1 MKKLISVFLV
11 LNILLCAFSACS
23 SVKGEQYP
31 ITVNGT
37 PVDGEIFRYYLDDV
51 WDSEEALG
59 SRDGRITEATYKCIR
74 YVAVNSTFSAY
85 SLSLSDAEKVE
96 LSEKANVLWNMFGAY
111 YEKIGVSKETY
122 IKIKTSDAFV
132 EKLRLAF
139 FDKGGTDEIS
149 DALLRG
155 VLQENFTAFRYVRTP
170 LKTTDVYGNEIPLTD
185 KEMNRLVALYNSN
198 LNTVA
203 ASYTVEKAYTEIAEE
218 FPLTEQSYENV
229 VIDSSDHEF
238 TTAFYNTVREM
249 GNNTAKAF
257 QFGEFVYLVYKT
269 DIVNDGLIFSEL
281 RDECL
286 KIISEEPLQSKINVM
301 CNAYQSVRDT
311 SLVREYYD
319 EVAQNR

>member
-1 MKKLISVFLV
+1 MKKLISLFMVFI
-11 LNILLCAFSACS
+11 ILICTFSACS
-23 SVKGEQYP
+23 RSKKEQYP

-51 WDSEEALG
+51 WDSESASG

-74 YVAVNSTFSAY
+74 YVAVNSTFAAY
-85 SLSLSDAEKVE
+85 GLTLSDAEKVE
-96 LSEKANVLWNMFGAY
+96 LSEKANVLWNMFGSY

-155 VLQENFTAFRYVRTP
+155 VLQENFAAFRYVRTP

-185 KEMNRLVALYNSN
+185 KEMNRLVALYNTN

-203 ASYTVEKAYTEIAEE
+203 ASYTVEKAYTEIAAE

-229 VIDSSDHEF
+229 VIDNSDHEF

-249 GNNTAKAF
+249 GDNTAKAF
-257 QFGEFVYLVYKT
+257 QFGEFVYLVYKIN
-269 DIVNDGLIFSEL
+269 IVNDGLIFSEL

-319 EVAQNR
+319 EVASNR

>member
-1 MKKLISVFLV
+1 MKKLISFFMVFI
-11 LNILLCAFSACS
+11 ILICTFSACS
-23 SVKGEQYP
+23 SEKKEQYP

-51 WDSEEALG
+51 WDSAAASG

-85 SLSLSDAEKVE
+85 GLSLSDAEKAE
-96 LSEKANVLWNMFGAY
+96 LSEKANVLWNMFGVY

-149 DALLRG
+149 DAVLRG
-155 VLQENFTAFRYVRTP
+155 VLQENFAAFRYVRTP

-203 ASYTVEKAYTEIAEE
+203 ASYTVEKAYTEIAAE

-229 VIDSSDHEF
+229 VIDSTDHEF
-238 TTAFYNTVREM
+238 TSAFYNTVKEM
-249 GNNTAKAF
+249 GDNTAKAF
-257 QFGEFVYLVYKT
+257 QFGEFVYLVYKIN
-269 DIVNDGLIFSEL
+269 IVNDGLIFSQL

-319 EVAQNR
+319 EVASNR

>member
-238 TTAFYNTVREM
+238 TTSFYNTVREM

>member
-203 ASYTVEKAYTEIAEE
+203 ASYTVEKAYTEIAAE

>member
-11 LNILLCAFSACS
+11 LNILLCTFSACS

-111 YEKIGVSKETY
+111 YEKIGISKETY

-203 ASYTVEKAYTEIAEE
+203 ASYTVEKAYTEIAAE